1 MRFVHLTDLHLTSL
15 AGVRLRELRG
25 KRWLGCLS
33 WRRRRHRQHTAP
45 MLAEVMDAARALRP
59 EHWLLTGDLVH
70 IGLRREIEAA
80 GRWLRENLEPAQTLL
95 VPGNHDI
102 YARGC
107 WAALVER
114 WAPWLHL
121 PEAPLSNAP
130 EARYPIVCE
139 RDGIAF
145 IGLNSALPTAALSA
159 RGRLGDEQRRRLR
172 SVLADVH
179 ARGLFSC
186 LLIHHPPLPGLTHWR
201 KALAD
206 VAQLRTDLGA
216 AGPALVLHGHEHH
229 DMDAM
234 LGSTRVFATASA
246 SSARRDH
253 PAAFRVFDVQ
263 RDGIGWQIEMRLLRA
278 AGAGVFA
285 TAAREHWRWSTT
297 ALDLA

>member
-15 AGVRLRELRG
+15 AGVRLCELRG

-33 WRRRRHRQHTAP
+33 WRRRRHRQHTAAA
-45 MLAEVMDAARALRP
+45 LAGLMQAAGALRP
-59 EHWLLTGDLVH
+59 DYWLLSGDLVH
-70 IGLRREIEAA
+70 IGLRREIDAA
-80 GRWLRENLEPAQTLL
+80 GQWLRAHLDPTQTLL

-102 YARGC
+102 YAPGC
-107 WAALVER
+107 WAALAES

-121 PEAPLSNAP
+121 SPAVAGDAPDSA
-130 EARYPIVCE
+130 YPNVCE
-139 RDGIAF
+139 RHGVAF
-145 IGLNSALPTAALSA
+145 IGLNSAVPTAALSA
-159 RGRLGDEQRRRLR
+159 RGRLGEQQRRRLR
-172 SVLADVH
+172 AVLADVH

-206 VAQLRTDLGA
+206 VAQLRSDLCA
-216 AGPALVLHGHEHH
+216 TGPALVLHGHEHH
-229 DMDAM
+229 DIAAQ

-263 RDGIGWQIEMRLLRA
+263 REGGGWQARMRLLRH
-278 AGAGVFA
+278 GGEGCFEPVVDE
-285 TAAREHWRWSTT
+285 RWRWSAA
-297 ALDLA
+297 ALDPA